1 LVKYDENSQYHNH
14 TKKTQNFI
22 PLLKMIA
29 FEIIIV
35 QGLVINNAV
44 VTFFAFILLFL
55 FYKNS
60 FLSIILLTP
69 LVETVLIVT
78 EGLTITKMLAFFFI
92 FLFIFSIIQNNIIV
106 DKRVAL
112 LFAYLLVTI
121 VGLFNAISFGEF
133 LAFIN
138 WDYES
143 ILSDNLSNIPK
154 VMFGMGMLLF
164 IRNEGYQFLKEN
176 LMHATKLIPI
186 SLIVISIYFITT
198 GYEAS
203 SWWNLGLRMT
213 FKGADPNEFSAILI
227 ALGAFSFY
235 LVFKNVSKLWTFV
248 GIISSILVIY
258 SVLATASRGGILTL
272 VFTSV
277 FTLILFSKRNFK
289 RSILVVFVLIF
300 SVLAL
305 FYSNVIDFDFIYE
318 RFFGE
323 HITDISSLTAGRTD
337 WWKAAFEAFKQKPLF
352 GYGGSSSASLWLN
365 FNKYGEAHVMHNL
378 YVEILIQYGIVG
390 LAVFLFLIIRVVADL
405 RNLLKLNKT
414 YATDTA
420 YLIIPFISLATM
432 LFAGLALSWE
442 WRELLWYL
450 IPLCLV
456 IGSFVEKYVHENSLQ
471 SFNQKRF

>member
-1 LVKYDENSQYHNH
+1 
-14 TKKTQNFI
+14 
-22 PLLKMIA
+22 MIA
-29 FEIIIV
+29 FEIIII
-35 QGLVINNAV
+35 QGLLMNNAV
-44 VTFFAFILLFL
+44 VTSLAFILLFF

-227 ALGAFSFY
+227 TLGAFSFY
-235 LVFKNVSKLWTFV
+235 LVLKSVSKLWAFV
-248 GIISSILVIY
+248 GIVSAILVIY
-258 SVLATASRGGILTL
+258 SVFATASRGGILTL
-272 VFTSV
+272 VFTSI
-277 FTLILFSKRNFK
+277 FTLILFSNRNFK

-305 FYSNVIDFDFIYE
+305 FYSNLIDFNFIYE
-318 RFFGE
+318 RFFGKYV
-323 HITDISSLTAGRTD
+323 TDISSLTAGRTD
-337 WWKAAFEAFKQKPLF
+337 WWKAAFEAFKQKPIL
-352 GYGGSSSASLWLN
+352 GYGGSQFASKWIN
-365 FNKYGEAHVMHNL
+365 FNIYGLGAVMHNL
-378 YVEILIQYGIVG
+378 YLEILIQYGIVG
-390 LAVFLFLIIRVVADL
+390 LTVFLLIIIRILADL
-405 RNLLKLNKT
+405 KNLLKLNKKH
-414 YATDTA
+414 ATDIT
-420 YLIIPFISLATM
+420 YLIIPFTSLAAM
-432 LFAGLALSWE
+432 LFSGLALSRQWS
-442 WRELLWYL
+442 ELLWYL
-450 IPLCLV
+450 ISLCLI
-456 IGSFVEKYVHENSLQ
+456 IGSFVEKYVRENRAYLL
-471 SFNQKRF
+471 

>member
-227 ALGAFSFY
+227 TLGAFSFY
-235 LVFKNVSKLWTFV
+235 LVLKSVSKLWAFV
-248 GIISSILVIY
+248 GIVSAILVIY
-258 SVLATASRGGILTL
+258 SVFATASRGGILTL
-272 VFTSV
+272 VFTSI
-277 FTLILFSKRNFK
+277 FTLILFSNRNFK

-305 FYSNVIDFDFIYE
+305 FYSNLIDFNFIYE
-318 RFFGE
+318 RFFGKYV
-323 HITDISSLTAGRTD
+323 TDISSLTAGRTD

-352 GYGGSSSASLWLN
+352 GYGGSRSASLWIN
-365 FNKYGEAHVMHNL
+365 FNMYGKAMVMHNL
-378 YVEILIQYGIVG
+378 FVEILVQYGVVG
-390 LAVFLFLIIRVVADL
+390 LTIFLFLIIRVLADL
-405 RNLLKLNKT
+405 RNLLKLNKKHTTDIT
-414 YATDTA
+414 Y
-420 YLIIPFISLATM
+420 LLIPFISLATM
-432 LFAGLALSWE
+432 LFAGLALSWQ

-456 IGSFVEKYVHENSLQ
+456 IGSFVEKYVRENRAYIL
-471 SFNQKRF
+471 

>member
-1 LVKYDENSQYHNH
+1 
-14 TKKTQNFI
+14 
-22 PLLKMIA
+22 M
-29 FEIIIV
+29 
-35 QGLVINNAV
+35 
-44 VTFFAFILLFL
+44 
-55 FYKNS
+55 
-60 FLSIILLTP
+60 TP

-227 ALGAFSFY
+227 TLGAFSFY
-235 LVFKNVSKLWTFV
+235 LVLKSVSKLWAFV
-248 GIISSILVIY
+248 GIVSAILVIY
-258 SVLATASRGGILTL
+258 SVFATASRGGILTL
-272 VFTSV
+272 VFTSI
-277 FTLILFSKRNFK
+277 FTLILFSNRNFK

-305 FYSNVIDFDFIYE
+305 FYSNLIDFNFIYE
-318 RFFGE
+318 RFFGKYV
-323 HITDISSLTAGRTD
+323 TDISSLTAGRTD

-352 GYGGSSSASLWLN
+352 GYGGSRSASLWIN
-365 FNKYGEAHVMHNL
+365 FNMYGKAMVMHNL
-378 YVEILIQYGIVG
+378 FVEILVQYGVVG
-390 LAVFLFLIIRVVADL
+390 LTIFLFLIIRVLADL
-405 RNLLKLNKT
+405 RNLLKLNKKHTTDIT
-414 YATDTA
+414 Y
-420 YLIIPFISLATM
+420 LLIPFISLATM
-432 LFAGLALSWE
+432 LFAGLALSWQ

-456 IGSFVEKYVHENSLQ
+456 IGSFVEKYVRENSIQ
-471 SFNQKRF
+471 SLNQKRF